1 MAITFTLLN
10 GRLALDPTMS
20 MVKEFTDIIE
30 YGEKK
35 KNPDLGMRMLLY
47 IFHCCDLTNNNPM
60 KDVDYREKER
70 QAMVRALGPLKKT
83 KFTKAEQKL
92 IDAGLDAYNY
102 FNEDAL
108 ERSANVQQ
116 RKIDEITSLLDR
128 TKPFI
133 TEVHDIDTG
142 EIDKVVTNQKA
153 IEGFVKQL
161 ESLAIGMLKAKE
173 TAKKVENVGRVR
185 GDKGS
190 SMIERGVFRDASVE
204 PNIEGDYD

>member
-1 MAITFTLLN
+1 MAISFTLSN
-10 GRLALDPTMS
+10 GKLVLDPKLAMIE
-20 MVKEFTDIIE
+20 EFTNILE

-35 KNPDLGMRMLLY
+35 GNKDLGSRMLLY
-47 IFHCCDLTNNNPM
+47 IFYCCDLTNNNPM

-70 QAMVRALGPLKKT
+70 QAMARALGPIKKT
-83 KFTKAEQKL
+83 KFTKKETEL
-92 IDAGLDAYNY
+92 INEGLDAYNY

-116 RKIDEITSLLDR
+116 RKIDEISDLLDK

-133 TEVHDIDTG
+133 DLVHDIDTG

-161 ESLAIGMLKAKE
+161 ESLAVGMLKAKE

-190 SMIERGVFRDASVE
+190 SMIERGVFRDAADK
-204 PNIEGDYD
+204 NLN